1 MVQSFSEVAQRK
13 WTCQRDPSSSAT
25 KTICVFRSTHAR
37 QVGRELIHQ
46 KKHVSPVRQA
56 GLRFEVLWI
65 AKSVKRASTLQQQD
79 LMSAN
84 VVTKRKDNMRKFQN

>member
-1 MVQSFSEVAQRK
+1 MPQAKVLKSVCFVKLVA
-13 WTCQRDPSSSAT
+13 C
-25 KTICVFRSTHAR
+25 
-37 QVGRELIHQ
+37 
-46 KKHVSPVRQA
+46 SPAWAKR
-56 GLRFEVLWI
+56 L